1 MAAPDPAQT
10 TERRQATRQAERRR
24 QIRGLLML
32 ALVVLLLSMM
42 RRGFHTV
49 FAPNWWRLW

>member
-1 MAAPDPAQT
+1 MSAPDPAQT
-10 TERRQATRQAERRR
+10 TERRQVERRR